1 MASRRDEGVSRLLLI
16 EDDAIMGESLLD
28 RFELEGFRVRW
39 SRSIVHAA
47 ALLDAEPFDAV
58 VSDVRLPDGSG
69 ESLFEK
75 RQRMEGT
82 PLPWL
87 FITAFASVDRAV
99 AMLQA
104 GARDYVTKPFDIAE
118 LVEKVRAA
126 VGDGGAGH
134 AFALSQ
140 SQSQSPGLAS
150 AEGSETLGTSAAMRR
165 LAAQAERVARR
176 ARTVLITGESGA
188 GKEVLARHL
197 HALAHA
203 QPETPFV
210 AVNCGAIPEALV
222 EAALFGHER
231 GAFTGAERQRR
242 GYVEQAQGGTLFLDE
257 IAELTPAM
265 QVRLLRVLQ
274 DRQVQRLGAESAVP
288 VDLRVTCATHR
299 DLQQLVQ
306 QGRFRE
312 DLYYRIHVVHLKV
325 PPLRDR
331 PEDVLWLAQRFLRK
345 QASERGEPARRLG
358 PAARAALLGHPWP
371 GNVRELHN
379 RIERACV
386 MSEQPEVTEA
396 DLFEEREAPG
406 DASQLPTLEHFVADA
421 EKAYLSAVLMRFDGR
436 VGLAAQALGISRK
449 TLWEKSKRYGLRADD

>member
-1 MASRRDEGVSRLLLI
+1 VPQLLLI
-16 EDDAIMGESLLD
+16 EDDAIMGESLFD
-28 RFELEGFRVRW
+28 RFELEGFQVRW
-39 SRSIVHAA
+39 SRTVAQA
-47 ALLDAEPFDAV
+47 TALLEDQPFDAV

-69 ESLFEK
+69 ERLFET
-75 RQRMEGT
+75 RQRMAAAL
-82 PLPWL
+82 PPWL

-118 LVEKVRAA
+118 LVCKVRAA
-126 VGDGGAGH
+126 VGETVEGPPSAQAEAGV
-134 AFALSQ
+134 
-140 SQSQSPGLAS
+140 
-150 AEGSETLGTSAAMRR
+150 LGTSAAMRQ
-165 LAAQAERVARR
+165 LATQAERVARR

-197 HALAHA
+197 HTLTHPQGAA
-203 QPETPFV
+203 PFV
-210 AVNCGAIPEALV
+210 AVNCGAIPETLI

-231 GAFTGAERQRR
+231 GAYTGADRQRR
-242 GYVEQAQGGTLFLDE
+242 GYLEQAHGGTLFLDE

-274 DRQVQRLGAESAVP
+274 DRQVQRLGGETTVP
-288 VDLRVTCATHR
+288 VDMRVICATHR
-299 DLQQLVQ
+299 DLQQWVQ

-325 PPLRDR
+325 PPLRER
-331 PEDVLWLAQRFLRK
+331 PEDVLWLAQRFLQD
-345 QASERGEPARRLG
+345 QARERAEPVRRLT
-358 PAARAALLGHPWP
+358 PAARAALLGHAWP

-386 MSEQPEVTEA
+386 MSEQPEVEDTE
-396 DLFEEREAPG
+396 LFEERQASAPTG
-406 DASQLPTLEHFVADA
+406 ELPTLEAFVADA
-421 EKAYLSAVLMRFDGR
+421 EKVYLSAVLLRFDGR

-449 TLWEKSKRYGLRADD
+449 TLWEKSKRHGLRADD